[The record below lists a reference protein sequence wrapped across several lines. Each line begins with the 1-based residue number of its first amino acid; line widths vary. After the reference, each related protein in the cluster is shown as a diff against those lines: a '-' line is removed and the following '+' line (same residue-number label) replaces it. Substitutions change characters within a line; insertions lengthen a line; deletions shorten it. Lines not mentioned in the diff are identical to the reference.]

1 MNFAE
6 IDRLKGKDIT
16 FEEFYKAPYN
26 QDSFCPI
33 YGFSSNGMKCFSAFT
48 YKAQDELANIIK
60 LLNGEGGEK
69 YDKKDVVVDKAELY
83 IKGNFILVRGWG
95 ELTGVGALALPID
108 KASKIQNGFID
119 WIVKTITKD

>member
-16 FEEFYKAPYN
+16 FEEFYKAPYS
-26 QDSFCPI
+26 QDLFCPI

-48 YKAQDELANIIK
+48 YMAQYELANIIK
-60 LLNGEGGEK
+60 LLNGEGGKK

-83 IKGNFILVRGWG
+83 IKGNLILVRGWG
-95 ELTGVGALALPID
+95 ELTGNGALALPID
-108 KASKIQNGFID
+108 KASKIQNDFID
-119 WIVKTITKD
+119 WIVKTITND